1 MKITSTLIIALA
13 ISGISEARLL
23 GKKKSKKGGG
33 ASDIVVDNRV
43 GAIKTGG
50 GGSNKAGGGG
60 GGSKFRDPKLAP
72 GIPPGTVWPGDEST
86 NVDNRGPGQSTDGDC
101 CNGEAG
107 PQPPSGQDSAGNRVG
122 GCEVPDTGFKPTFSI
137 AKKAEGF
144 TLNNYITGVPR
155 DFECECNDQCAVQD
169 GTSKIC
175 CFKSHYFIGEDN
187 QNIKLCVDLTGITE
201 AAMSGC
207 IVTPE
212 EEPVL
217 VGDVLDVALPV
228 LSRPGVDVDPNK

>member
-33 ASDIVVDNRV
+33 SSDIVVDNRV

-86 NVDNRGPGQSTDGDC
+86 NVDNRVPGQSTDGDC

-155 DFECECNDQCAVQD
+155 DFECECNDQVSFISFD
-169 GTSKIC
+169 
-175 CFKSHYFIGEDN
+175 YFPLLFMNFLHRSNNLPHHIY
-187 QNIKLCVDLTGITE
+187 ITCNYF
-201 AAMSGC
+201 C
-207 IVTPE
+207 I
-212 EEPVL
+212 L
-217 VGDVLDVALPV
+217 FDFYDSSV
-228 LSRPGVDVDPNK
+228 LSKTVPPRSAASSHTTS

>member
-13 ISGISEARLL
+13 ISGITEARLL
-23 GKKKSKKGGG
+23 GKKKSKRGGG
-33 ASDIVVDNRV
+33 SSDIVVDNRV

-50 GGSNKAGGGG
+50 GGSNKAG

-86 NVDNRGPGQSTDGDC
+86 NVDNRVPGQSTDGDC

-107 PQPPSGQDSAGNRVG
+107 PQPPSGEDSAGNRVG
-122 GCEVPDTGFKPTFSI
+122 GCAVPDSGFKPTFSI

-155 DFECECNDQCAVQD
+155 DFECECNDQV
-169 GTSKIC
+169 SVI
-175 CFKSHYFIGEDN
+175 S
-187 QNIKLCVDLTGITE
+187 
-201 AAMSGC
+201 
-207 IVTPE
+207 
-212 EEPVL
+212 
-217 VGDVLDVALPV
+217 
-228 LSRPGVDVDPNK
+228 